1 MKNQVLWLGAKLSL
15 LSIALAVSLPPA
27 AAKPKQVLLVSVTK
41 GFRHDVIPT
50 TDKLVEELARKSG
63 KFTVDYVRTEQD
75 MTQKMTAA
83 ALKQY
88 DAVIFNNTTGDL
100 PLPDREAFLAWIRSG
115 KGFVGFHAATDT
127 FPGFPG
133 YIDLIGAQFK
143 THHEQAEVEVLI
155 QDPKHPATK
164 HFTGPFRVKDE
175 IYLVKNFY
183 REKVHG
189 LLWLDKHPN
198 FGIPG
203 DYAIAWCKDYGKGR
217 VFYTSLGHR
226 TDVVARPDIQQHYLG
241 GILWALGLEK
251 GNAVPQ
257 STKTVLSPQEAK
269 DGFRPL
275 FDGVNL
281 TGWKLRD
288 PTGTKSWNVQNG
300 MLVNEIGKQI
310 GLEHGTDLVSED
322 KFWNF
327 TVRFDYMMPKGANSG
342 FYLRGRHE
350 IQLLDDGDS
359 TTASNTS
366 NGSIYNFAAPT
377 TFASRKAGQWQTVE
391 ATIID
396 NRITVTLNG
405 VKIHDNL
412 PCDRPTGGELDANVK
427 TPGPILLQGDHGAV
441 AFRNL
446 RLKTLK

>member
-1 MKNQVLWLGAKLSL
+1 VL
-15 LSIALAVSLPPA
+15 
-27 AAKPKQVLLVSVTK
+27 T
-41 GFRHDVIPT
+41 
-50 TDKLVEELARKSG
+50 
-63 KFTVDYVRTEQD
+63 
-75 MTQKMTAA
+75 
-83 ALKQY
+83 
-88 DAVIFNNTTGDL
+88 
-100 PLPDREAFLAWIRSG
+100 
-115 KGFVGFHAATDT
+115 
-127 FPGFPG
+127 
-133 YIDLIGAQFK
+133 
-143 THHEQAEVEVLI
+143 
-155 QDPKHPATK
+155 
-164 HFTGPFRVKDE
+164 
-175 IYLVKNFY
+175 
-183 REKVHG
+183 
-189 LLWLDKHPN
+189 
-198 FGIPG
+198 
-203 DYAIAWCKDYGKGR
+203 
-217 VFYTSLGHR
+217 
-226 TDVVARPDIQQHYLG
+226 
-241 GILWALGLEK
+241 
-251 GNAVPQ
+251 
-257 STKTVLSPQEAK
+257 PQEAK